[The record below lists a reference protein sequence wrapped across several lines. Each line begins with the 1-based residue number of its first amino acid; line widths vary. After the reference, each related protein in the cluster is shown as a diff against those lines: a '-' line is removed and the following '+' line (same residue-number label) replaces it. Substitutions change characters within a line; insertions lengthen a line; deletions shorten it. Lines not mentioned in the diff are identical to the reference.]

1 MEYTP
6 GLWMFISSAM
16 ILTTIILMQ
25 WQRWRIPLGRAFLLL
40 LGNMLIWTAFFVL
53 ETSAQTRNLKLLF
66 ARLQFVGIAYLPIAW
81 LYVVTSYLHI
91 RKKRWM
97 WMLACLVP
105 TITIIM
111 ATLAPLPNVFWGNP
125 VIVLKA
131 ENFFVM
137 DYDYGLWFYA
147 FHAPFSYLASLL
159 ALGLLIQAVPR
170 MQAVFR
176 RQIALLIVAFLLPL
190 CTDVA
195 YVIGLSFN
203 AYYNYTTAM
212 FSISGMLL
220 SWVLFRYRFL
230 DLIPTARDMVIENM
244 EDALILLDTKDRI
257 VDINPAAMRI
267 TGINQQ
273 DIGRSIG
280 DFPQHALAHIMDEL
294 KHDEVQV
301 RTEKMLL
308 ADGSE
313 RMYDIHLTSIK
324 ERKQFVT
331 GTILTLHDSTDRI
344 RLITELNYLAGHD
357 ELTGVYN
364 RRQLF
369 KQGTLS
375 LKVATDHAGQPFSL
389 CIFDIDGFKTI
400 NDTYGHDAGDHTLVS
415 IINQIER
422 QLKPQEIL
430 GRVGGDEFLVL
441 MPSTSLDE
449 AVGRA
454 EVFKSSISSL
464 EYALLGSGIALS
476 ASFGVSSTQ
485 QCSTSP
491 SFNTVL
497 AMADAALY
505 QAKTLGRNQVAT
517 ARM

>member
-1 MEYTP
+1 
-6 GLWMFISSAM
+6 
-16 ILTTIILMQ
+16 
-25 WQRWRIPLGRAFLLL
+25 
-40 LGNMLIWTAFFVL
+40 
-53 ETSAQTRNLKLLF
+53 
-66 ARLQFVGIAYLPIAW
+66 
-81 LYVVTSYLHI
+81 
-91 RKKRWM
+91 
-97 WMLACLVP
+97 
-105 TITIIM
+105 
-111 ATLAPLPNVFWGNP
+111 
-125 VIVLKA
+125 
-131 ENFFVM
+131 
-137 DYDYGLWFYA
+137 
-147 FHAPFSYLASLL
+147 
-159 ALGLLIQAVPR
+159 